1 MGVVGI
7 LIAVSAVGRLSVLVL
22 GLGVITGQLAGSV
35 MLDLSVPGPDSEVT
49 AISVT
54 AIAVALIA
62 VGAAASGPLRDH
74 RRSPRRGQVDMS
86 LASVDSTVL
95 RADHDAAGTR
105 VSEEVLTALEETSGR
120 TKEDPGK
127 GKRNMPC
134 RPTRSRPG
142 RTMPDPAP
150 TPGTTEGC
158 PGAPSRRCAR
168 RNRES

>member
-1 MGVVGI
+1 MYLGGPVGVVGI

-74 RRSPRRGQVDMS
+74 RRSPPPWTGGHV
-86 LASVDSTVL
+86 
-95 RADHDAAGTR
+95 
-105 VSEEVLTALEETSGR
+105 
-120 TKEDPGK
+120 PGK
-127 GKRNMPC
+127 RGFHGAS
-134 RPTRSRPG
+134 SRPRRSG
-142 RTMPDPAP
+142 HAGERGGPHSPGGDLRPDKGGSRKGQTEHAVQADALPAGP
-150 TPGTTEGC
+150 NDAGSGTDAGHD
-158 PGAPSRRCAR
+158 
-168 RNRES
+168 